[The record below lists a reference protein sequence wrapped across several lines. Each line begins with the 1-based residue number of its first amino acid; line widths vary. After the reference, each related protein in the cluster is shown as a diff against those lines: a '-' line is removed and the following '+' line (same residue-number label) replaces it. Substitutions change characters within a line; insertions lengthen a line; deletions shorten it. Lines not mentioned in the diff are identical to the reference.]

1 MEYWRRDPQGQS
13 ILNAMKGL
21 ETSEALLW
29 VVSDDNHPQGF
40 TGQSQRGGM
49 ALYVNPTDR
58 PDIAESVKLA
68 HELGHAVSWLKPRD
82 NKINSVFLAQD
93 FENNGRTMRGCATQT
108 FVGSFFHQRACP

>member
-1 MEYWRRDPQGQS
+1 M
-13 ILNAMKGL
+13 NAMKGL

-29 VVSDDNHPQGF
+29 VVSDDNHTQGF

-82 NKINSVFLAQD
+82 HKFNSGFLAQE

-108 FVGSFFHQRACP
+108 FVGSFFDQRACP